1 MRLDDN
7 GVGFDT
13 VLTAGLVSMQVCAS
27 GDKTLSADG
36 KRDTAK
42 PVVAW
47 WISRRRSPQV
57 LTVLSERPRGLHAQ
71 F

>member
-7 GVGFDT
+7 GVEFDT

-47 WISRRRSPQV
+47 
-57 LTVLSERPRGLHAQ
+57 
-71 F
+71 

>member
-7 GVGFDT
+7 GAEFDT
-13 VLTAGLVSMQVCAS
+13 VLTAGLVGMRVCDS
-27 GDKTLSADG
+27 GDKTLSAGG

-47 WISRRRSPQV
+47 WIFAKKDEPSSSDGPF
-57 LTVLSERPRGLHAQ
+57 RGSHEN